1 MPEKDK
7 PNLAPRLAMLCKGT
21 AWSQVRQLDP
31 KKLTKADSGVEYL
44 LAALS
49 AWEETSE
56 MKTYELFERALYKV
70 VQKSDEA
77 SHSFSLRLQA
87 AFNEIGDDVTV
98 KQMQAFVMLRQSGL
112 SSEDKKKILT
122 MTGGKL
128 DLTAVDQAM
137 RSLSTRVLMG
147 PGETKKKIYPINFS
161 EVEEPPTQS
170 DESLPVQSTYV
181 AYHEE
186 EDVLTAEHLE
196 YLVSQ
201 GDEDANVVQQFE
213 RDFEEMLQ
221 EIPDMQ
227 QAMVSYNEAR
237 QRINDRRRSRGFWPT
252 GKGKGKGGFKDG
264 SRPYRKGGGKSGKEE
279 LLARIAKTHCKLC
292 GALGHWRAECPQRKE
307 ARETANVA
315 FSMPSEASDAE

>member
-1 MPEKDK
+1 MPPKESASTDGNGDSQQGSNFWNLLPSFDPSEDDIREFSQKARFIHGVMPEKDK

-112 SSEDKKKILT
+112 SSEDTKKILT

-147 PGETKKKIYPINFS
+147 PGETKKKIYPINFT
-161 EVEEPPTQS
+161 EVEEPPAQS

-186 EDVLTAEHLE
+186 RGCFDNRASGIPS
-196 YLVSQ
+196 VS
-201 GDEDANVVQQFE
+201 G
-213 RDFEEMLQ
+213 R
-221 EIPDMQ
+221 
-227 QAMVSYNEAR
+227 
-237 QRINDRRRSRGFWPT
+237 
-252 GKGKGKGGFKDG
+252 
-264 SRPYRKGGGKSGKEE
+264 
-279 LLARIAKTHCKLC
+279 
-292 GALGHWRAECPQRKE
+292 
-307 ARETANVA
+307 
-315 FSMPSEASDAE
+315 